1 METEFSYTLINLD
14 DDLEDCTTFYAPR
27 ENLKIPEIVKEAYKK
42 SDMTINPNT
51 PYRVIIQ
58 RVGLD
63 GLEEEL
69 YDNFFFETDDTGN
82 ECYILKRGDKQTIYN
97 K

>member
-14 DDLEDCTTFYAPR
+14 DDLEDYATFYTQR
-27 ENLKIPEIVKEAYKK
+27 ENLKICEIVKEAYEEC
-42 SDMTINPNT
+42 DRTINPNT

-58 RVGLD
+58 RVGLY
-63 GLEEEL
+63 GWEEL
-69 YDNFFFETDDTGN
+69 YDSFFFETDETGN

>member
-1 METEFSYTLINLD
+1 MEIKFAYTLINLD

-27 ENLKIPEIVKEAYKK
+27 ENLKICEIAKKAYEKA
-42 SDMTINPNT
+42 DMTINPNT
-51 PYRVIIQ
+51 PYRVLIQ
-58 RVGLD
+58 RVGLN
-63 GLEEEL
+63 GLEEL
-69 YDNFFFETDDTGN
+69 YDSFFFETDETGN